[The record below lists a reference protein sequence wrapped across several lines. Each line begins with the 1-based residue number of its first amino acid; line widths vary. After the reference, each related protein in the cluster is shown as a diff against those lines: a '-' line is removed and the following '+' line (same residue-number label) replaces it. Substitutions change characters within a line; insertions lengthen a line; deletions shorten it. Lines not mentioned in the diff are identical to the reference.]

1 MVIWRYLKSF
11 WKTFVIL
18 LLPLSLLPLPILI
31 PTTIGRCGYVVLIM
45 AGYWVT
51 EALPLPVTSL
61 IPIVMFP
68 FLGIMSTNDT
78 AIFYLNS
85 TNFMFIGGLIM
96 AIAIEKSGL
105 HERLALKV
113 LTLTGSNIRFVMF
126 GFMATTAFLSMW
138 ISNTA
143 ATAMMLPIIDAVVVA
158 ALTSEANNEFEM
170 HTGLE
175 DVYEDKKAQK
185 SSKDL
190 RRTKN
195 MLNLSIMYS
204 ANIGGTGTVTGSPS
218 NLVVYGVVETI
229 FGKDTGLNFATWMA
243 TSVPAMIVN
252 IIIAWVW
259 LQIVYL
265 PKIFCRKSHQL
276 APITSANES
285 ESNKI
290 GQTTQESKR
299 VQRVIRARYEE
310 LGPISWREIQV
321 AVIFVLLILAWI
333 SRSPRFVPGWASLL
347 NLTDANGK
355 STAVTDSTVVILAVL
370 ILFVLP
376 AYPRCD
382 PRKNFKSSGA
392 LISWSDIQN
401 ELQWGVI
408 ILAGGGFA
416 MAEGAKRSCLS
427 YWIGSSLKVLDALS
441 PTLVVI
447 TISTITAFL
456 TEFMSNT
463 ATANLIMPVLAQLAV
478 ELQINPLLLMLSAGF
493 ACCYAFM
500 LPVATPPNAIIY
512 SSSTI
517 TLQRMLLMGLVM
529 NVVTLSVSLISIHTL
544 GNAVLNLNS
553 FPIWANSTEGDL
565 AISDNA
571 TDICMAMVEEMARL

>member
-1 MVIWRYLKSF
+1 MVIWKYLKNF

-18 LLPLSLLPLPILI
+18 LLPLVLLPLPVLV
-31 PTTIGRCGYVVLIM
+31 PSTIGRCGYVVIIM

-61 IPIVMFP
+61 IPIVLFP

-158 ALTSEANNEFEM
+158 ALTSEANDDFEL

-175 DVYEDKKAQK
+175 DVYQDKRDQK
-185 SSKDL
+185 SSRDL

-243 TSVPAMIVN
+243 TSVPAMVIN
-252 IIIAWVW
+252 IIIAWAW

-265 PKIFCRKSHQL
+265 PTMSCRKSSQL
-276 APITSANES
+276 TPITSANQGES
-285 ESNKI
+285 SKN
-290 GQTTQESKR
+290 GQSTQESKR
-299 VQRVIRARYEE
+299 VQQ

-321 AVIFVLLILAWI
+321 AVLFVVLIVAWI

-347 NLTDANGK
+347 NLRDATGNLT
-355 STAVTDSTVVILAVL
+355 SVTDSTVVILAVL

-382 PRKNFKSSGA
+382 PRKNFQTSGA
-392 LISWSDIQN
+392 LISWSDVQN

-441 PTLVVI
+441 PVLVVI

-517 TLQRMLLMGLVM
+517 SLQRMLLMGLVM

-544 GNAVLNLNS
+544 GNAVLNLNT
-553 FPIWANSTEGDL
+553 FPIWANSTNNDM
-565 AISDNA
+565 AITDNA
-571 TDICMAMVEEMARL
+571 TDICMAMVEEMAKL